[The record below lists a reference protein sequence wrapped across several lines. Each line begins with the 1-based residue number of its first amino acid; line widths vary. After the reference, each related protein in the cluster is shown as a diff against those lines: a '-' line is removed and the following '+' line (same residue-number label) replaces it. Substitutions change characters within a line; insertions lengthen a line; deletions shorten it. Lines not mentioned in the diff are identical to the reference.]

1 MKTLE
6 INKPKISKTELLA
19 LLESQLNQFDKF
31 VKENN
36 ATLTKTTD
44 GYNLSVEKRVLFMKY
59 FLNAEIKAEDEK
71 YIISYDTN
79 APEFKVKEF
88 ESKAIEYLKS
98 L

>member
-6 INKPKISKTELLA
+6 INKSNQSKSELLS
-19 LLESQLNQFDKF
+19 LLEAQLNQFDSF
-31 VKENN
+31 IKENN
-36 ATLTKTTD
+36 ATLTKTSD

-59 FLNAEIKAEDEK
+59 FLNAEIKAAEGK
-71 YIISYDTN
+71 YIINYDTN

-88 ESKAIEYLKS
+88 ESKVIDHLKS

>member
-6 INKPKISKTELLA
+6 ITKPNRTKIELFS
-19 LLESQLNQFDKF
+19 LLETQLHQFNTF
-31 VKENN
+31 IKENN
-36 ATLTKTTD
+36 ATLTKSTD

-59 FLNAEIKAEDEK
+59 FLNAEIIAGEEK
-71 YIISYDTN
+71 YIINYDTN

-88 ESKAIEYLKS
+88 ETKVIDHLKS

>member
-6 INKPKISKTELLA
+6 INKPNRSKQELLS
-19 LLESQLNQFDKF
+19 LLEAQLKQFDTF
-31 VKENN
+31 IKENN

-44 GYNLSVEKRVLFMKY
+44 GYNLSVEKRVLFMNY
-59 FLNAEIKAEDEK
+59 FLNAEIKTEDEK
-71 YIISYDTN
+71 YIINYDTN

-88 ESKAIEYLKS
+88 KTKVIDHLKS